1 MKQWVEAVT
10 GLPGVRGGSAQG
22 QINRGTWETRPGSRI
37 ERRSNRQREQITAV
51 GPCRESERSIVARKR
66 LTPVERRGL
75 TEDKQT
81 VRGKENRLGGPTTEE
96 SAQRGNAGMPEK
108 LSLLRQK
115 LHQKAKQEPKFR
127 FYVLYD
133 RIYRRDTLEEAWR
146 RVRANQGAPGV
157 DGVTIQQVEARE
169 TGVSGFVGE
178 IQEALRTKTYQPQP
192 VRRVYIPKANGKMRP
207 LGIPTVRDRVVQ
219 TAALL
224 MLEPIFEA
232 DFEDCSYGFRPN
244 RSAHQALEEIRTH
257 LKGGF
262 QAVYDADL
270 KGYFDS
276 IPQDKLMA
284 CLRMRVVDRS
294 VLKLIR
300 MWLETPVVE
309 PAGGSGEPE
318 KWSRSKKGT
327 PQGGIISPILA
338 NVYLHWFDKLFHRA
352 DGPAHWAKAKLV
364 RYADDFV
371 VLARYQ
377 TPRLKGWIE
386 EKIENW
392 LGLEINRDKTR
403 VVDLKQ
409 EKASLDFLGY
419 TFRWDRDLYVQGKR
433 YLNVEPS
440 KKSLQRERDR
450 INELTDRRQG
460 CTPIPRLIERLNRH
474 REGWANYFSFGYPR
488 RAFRAIDW
496 HLGYRLANHLKHHRS
511 QRPYQL
517 PEGVSYYQHL
527 QTLGLQF
534 LRLQTRESR

>member
-1 MKQWVEAVT
+1 
-10 GLPGVRGGSAQG
+10 
-22 QINRGTWETRPGSRI
+22 
-37 ERRSNRQREQITAV
+37 
-51 GPCRESERSIVARKR
+51 
-66 LTPVERRGL
+66 
-75 TEDKQT
+75 
-81 VRGKENRLGGPTTEE
+81 
-96 SAQRGNAGMPEK
+96 MPEK

-157 DGVTIQQVEARE
+157 DGVSIHQVETRE
-169 TGVSGFVGE
+169 AGVAGFLGE
-178 IQEALRTKTYQPQP
+178 IQEALRGKTYRPNP

-219 TAALL
+219 MATLL
-224 MLEPIFEA
+224 ILEPIFEA

-257 LKGGF
+257 LQAGF

-309 PAGGSGEPE
+309 PDGNQGEPG
-318 KWSRSKKGT
+318 KWSRSKQGT
-327 PQGGIISPILA
+327 PQGGVISPLLA
-338 NVYLHWFDKLFHRA
+338 NLYLHWFDKLFNRA
-352 DGPAHWAKAKLV
+352 DGPAAWAKARLV

-371 VLARYQ
+371 VLAKYQ
-377 TPRLKGWIE
+377 GPRLQGWIE
-386 EKIENW
+386 EKIETW

-403 VVDLKQ
+403 VVDLR
-409 EKASLDFLGY
+409 ENKASLDFLGY
-419 TFRWDRDLYVQGKR
+419 TFRWDRDLYGSDRR

-440 KKSLQRERDR
+440 KKALQRQRDR
-450 INELTDRRQG
+450 INALSNRSQG
-460 CTPIPRLIERLNRH
+460 CTPLPRLIDKLNRQLK
-474 REGWANYFSFGYPR
+474 GWGNYFSLGYPR
-488 RAFRAIDW
+488 QAYRKINW

-517 PEGVSYYQHL
+517 PEGMSYYEHFQR
-527 QTLGLQF
+527 LGLEF
-534 LRLQTRESR
+534 LRLPPRESH